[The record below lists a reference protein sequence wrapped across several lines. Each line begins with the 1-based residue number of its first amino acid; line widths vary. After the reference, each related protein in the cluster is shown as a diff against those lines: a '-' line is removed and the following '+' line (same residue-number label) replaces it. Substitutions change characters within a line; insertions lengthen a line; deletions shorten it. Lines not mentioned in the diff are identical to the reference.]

1 MHLRSEQDQHEN
13 DGRWDYWP
21 VSIGEP
27 NDVADIRL
35 VAIEVGP
42 HVGEAKIHDALKGT
56 KFANVPV
63 RSA

>member
-1 MHLRSEQDQHEN
+1 MSLSPR

-27 NDVADIRL
+27 NGVADIRF

-42 HVGEAKIHDALKGT
+42 LVDQAEIRGR
-56 KFANVPV
+56 P
-63 RSA
+63 